1 MQYKFYVDHC
11 VINKGPYFG
20 KIILEKAYPNL
31 TKHRAMPYTP
41 EWRKFSTTWPHSEP
55 VMLFDYMQYADI
67 DYEIVADITQTDN
80 NTFYPIALAFFDFG
94 VDWFTLF
101 PEHVLK
107 RVKEKKLRVLF
118 YYSEGDNP
126 YVIDQ
131 HLSIQCA
138 EHSVPRE
145 QVLFVSANSEAA
157 NIDNMFHVVDDEL
170 LFQFRNREVPA
181 VEYHDLPRHK
191 KFTALVRMH
200 KCWRATVMASLWCKN
215 HWQDGYFSYGV
226 DISAEETHEDN
237 PIQIGYFGQLP
248 DVIEQFIDACPFK
261 ADTLDVHA
269 QNDHTRAVAEHFD
282 NSYLNIVLESHM
294 DVDQSGGAFLTE
306 KTFKP
311 IKNAQPFVVFGGP
324 HSLRLL
330 RDLGYKTFDDVI
342 DQRYDSEEHTTKRW
356 MRAQKSVLDTVSLNN
371 NELHDM
377 YMACKSDLL
386 HNQELFLSNKRNR
399 IIKLLEDIHE

>member
-1 MQYKFYVDHC
+1 MQYKFFVDHC
-11 VINKGPYFG
+11 VINKGPFFG

-41 EWRKFSTTWPHSEP
+41 AWREFSTTWPHSEP
-55 VMLFDYMQYADI
+55 VMLFDYMQYAGI

-101 PEHVLK
+101 PDHVLK
-107 RVKEKKLRVLF
+107 RVKEKQLRVLF

-138 EHSVPRE
+138 EHGVPRE

-157 NIDNMFHVVDDEL
+157 NIDYMYHVVDDEL
-170 LFQFRNREVPA
+170 LFQFRNREVAP
-181 VEYHDLPRHK
+181 VSYHDLPRHK
-191 KFTALVRMH
+191 KFTALSRMH
-200 KCWRATVMASLWCKN
+200 KCWRATVMTSLWCKG

-226 DISAEETHEDN
+226 DISAEETAADN

-248 DVIEQFIDACPFK
+248 EVISQFIDACPFV
-261 ADTLDVHA
+261 ADTLDPLAH
-269 QNDHTRAVAEHFD
+269 NDHTRAVAEHFD

-294 DVDQSGGAFLTE
+294 DVDQSGGAFITE

-311 IKNAQPFVVFGGP
+311 IKNAQPFILFAGP
-324 HSLRLL
+324 HSLQLL
-330 RDLGYKTFDDVI
+330 RDMGYKTFDDVI
-342 DQRYDSEEHTTKRW
+342 DQRYDSEENTTKRW
-356 MRAQKSVLDTVSLNN
+356 MRAQKTVLDTVSLNN

-377 YMACKSDLL
+377 YMACKTDLL
-386 HNQELFLSNKRNR
+386 HNQELFLSNKRER

>member
-1 MQYKFYVDHC
+1 MPYKFYVDHC
-11 VINKGPYFG
+11 VINKGPFFG
-20 KIILEKAYPNL
+20 KIVLEKAYPNL

-41 EWRKFSTTWPHSEP
+41 EWRQFSTKWPHSEP

-101 PEHVLK
+101 PDHVLK
-107 RVKEKKLRVLF
+107 RVKEKRLRVLF

-126 YVIDQ
+126 YVIDK
-131 HLSIQCA
+131 HLEEQC
-138 EHSVPRE
+138 ERHGVPRE
-145 QVLFVSANSEAA
+145 QVLFVSANSEAV

-170 LFQFRNREVPA
+170 LFQFRNRDVPA

-200 KCWRATVMASLWCKN
+200 KCWRATIMASLWCKN

-248 DVIEQFIDACPFK
+248 EVISQFIDACPFR
-261 ADTLDVHA
+261 ADTLDTHA

-294 DVDQSGGAFLTE
+294 DVDQSGGAFITE

-311 IKNAQPFVVFGGP
+311 IKNAQPFIVFGGP
-324 HSLRLL
+324 HSLKLL
-330 RDLGYKTFDDVI
+330 RDLGYKTFDDVL
-342 DQRYDSEEHTTKRW
+342 DQSYDSEEHTTKRW
-356 MRAQKSVLDTVSLNN
+356 MYAQKSVLDTVSLNN
-371 NELHDM
+371 AQLHDM
-377 YMACKSDLL
+377 YMACKPDLL
-386 HNQELFLSNKRNR
+386 HNQQLFLSNKRER